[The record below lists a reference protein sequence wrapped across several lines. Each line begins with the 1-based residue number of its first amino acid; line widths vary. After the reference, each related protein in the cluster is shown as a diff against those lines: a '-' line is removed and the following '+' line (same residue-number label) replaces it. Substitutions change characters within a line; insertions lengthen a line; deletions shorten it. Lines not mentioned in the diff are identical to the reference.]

1 MSSST
6 TAAKNDAVAYEINV
20 AKTANQLIDHVVSGS
35 RFAFETNLVWKAT
48 VKPCSWYNDVVSL
61 VETSG
66 QVERVNQT
74 KAWKQVTSS
83 PPRSFSAL
91 STSSVPQEEA
101 LVRHVVGHS
110 AKDDLV
116 VCVDAFASNCNRAFQ
131 QWCNKMTY
139 LTTHYDVARWCH
151 ADGNTRQDLLKDLQ
165 ALNQQDDRRLEQPT
179 LLDFNDSGDDIPD
192 ESSLIR
198 FLARTPLY
206 TTQVA
211 TRTELRA
218 LLREFR
224 LSLDL
229 STSTFRQWWLT
240 GLHPREK
247 EVQTRLQALGILS
260 GDGTLK
266 DPFRW
271 NLLALFAQSERVETN
286 SQVVADPVDR
296 ASDMVE
302 AYEEDVT
309 LAYHAIEKPSAW
321 FSDVAS
327 TIDSSGNYSRV
338 WSNGQDGWIAAGAAE
353 SPRHDAMIPQLGSL
367 LASIVSKQE
376 TIRSRRD
383 LLLHVGAFFSNHELV
398 VENLEK
404 SMEAIDILL
413 ECSSPQSYEWQENKV
428 VSHNEMHNVVP
439 IIPDEAE
446 LVAFLA
452 NNPTRLCAAQ
462 TQQSFSSL
470 ILYFR
475 LSLPLSSSFRM
486 WWMSSWKAPAKII
499 LKQLRRR
506 GILMTRSKSQPLLWN
521 IVALIDQAF
530 KRPPLCFAQADVTEP
545 IWNAD
550 MVDVFADMAAEVFV
564 QEALQHLKTADD
576 VYLTA
581 TIANKLNLQR
591 LSIAMNKSEF
601 VDRVVDKMTKS
612 SKLIVATDAQKE
624 RIVVLAPSEDHS
636 LAYDADDVSS
646 RLEDDG
652 VEPQFEDKHAKYKT
666 KICWHW
672 SAQGSCVHDDGCSY
686 AHGEHELRKQTT
698 TWADNDIDRCEQ
710 VFKQKNAIFTSSRQV
725 HGLEHNVQQCVALAA
740 AILDRNGYYS
750 ATTWRHF
757 TRQDS
762 DLVVQSLQPFAI
774 VLPGT
779 PMMFWKKRELC
790 AVQNG
795 QSLDSTAEEWIE
807 WYIQKVEKQISNT
820 RVALAKVCLAG
831 NLEGIVKAKC
841 KIERRP
847 FYKKLAKEVQVAQ
860 MILDALERNQDDTTT
875 ASVADSSSSSTS
887 GQSKAKDGNKLIS
900 DDGNVLDRE
909 PLARSSLQQL
919 KLDYPRKESASP
931 EKLPWRYS
939 NSSKTATERGYH
951 EVENRLYKTVICYR
965 WRNDGVC
972 YFGNRCH
979 YAHGEWELRPK
990 SGNAQ
995 YNRRNPSF
1003 PDQNRSTA
1011 NDSWRNRSFEMHE
1024 AKSSNGVSMAT
1035 YFKASSPAQH
1045 ETDSSTVE

>member
-1 MSSST
+1 M
-6 TAAKNDAVAYEINV
+6 
-20 AKTANQLIDHVVSGS
+20 
-35 RFAFETNLVWKAT
+35 LVH
-48 VKPCSWYNDVVSL
+48 SL
-61 VETSG
+61 
-66 QVERVNQT
+66 
-74 KAWKQVTSS
+74 
-83 PPRSFSAL
+83 
-91 STSSVPQEEA
+91 
-101 LVRHVVGHS
+101 
-110 AKDDLV
+110 
-116 VCVDAFASNCNRAFQ
+116 
-131 QWCNKMTY
+131 
-139 LTTHYDVARWCH
+139 
-151 ADGNTRQDLLKDLQ
+151 
-165 ALNQQDDRRLEQPT
+165 RLE
-179 LLDFNDSGDDIPD
+179 
-192 ESSLIR
+192 
-198 FLARTPLY
+198 
-206 TTQVA
+206 
-211 TRTELRA
+211 
-218 LLREFR
+218 
-224 LSLDL
+224 
-229 STSTFRQWWLT
+229 
-240 GLHPREK
+240 
-247 EVQTRLQALGILS
+247 
-260 GDGTLK
+260 
-266 DPFRW
+266 
-271 NLLALFAQSERVETN
+271 
-286 SQVVADPVDR
+286 
-296 ASDMVE
+296 
-302 AYEEDVT
+302 
-309 LAYHAIEKPSAW
+309 
-321 FSDVAS
+321 
-327 TIDSSGNYSRV
+327 
-338 WSNGQDGWIAAGAAE
+338 
-353 SPRHDAMIPQLGSL
+353 
-367 LASIVSKQE
+367 
-376 TIRSRRD
+376 
-383 LLLHVGAFFSNHELV
+383 SNHELV

-750 ATTWRHF
+750 ASDMLLWIKML
-757 TRQDS
+757 TREQRGGISPDKIL

>member
-229 STSTFRQWWLT
+229 STSTFRQWW
-240 GLHPREK
+240 
-247 EVQTRLQALGILS
+247 
-260 GDGTLK
+260 
-266 DPFRW
+266 
-271 NLLALFAQSERVETN
+271 
-286 SQVVADPVDR
+286 
-296 ASDMVE
+296 
-302 AYEEDVT
+302 
-309 LAYHAIEKPSAW
+309 
-321 FSDVAS
+321 
-327 TIDSSGNYSRV
+327 
-338 WSNGQDGWIAAGAAE
+338 
-353 SPRHDAMIPQLGSL
+353 
-367 LASIVSKQE
+367 
-376 TIRSRRD
+376 
-383 LLLHVGAFFSNHELV
+383 
-398 VENLEK
+398 
-404 SMEAIDILL
+404 
-413 ECSSPQSYEWQENKV
+413 
-428 VSHNEMHNVVP
+428 
-439 IIPDEAE
+439 
-446 LVAFLA
+446 
-452 NNPTRLCAAQ
+452 
-462 TQQSFSSL
+462 
-470 ILYFR
+470 
-475 LSLPLSSSFRM
+475 
-486 WWMSSWKAPAKII
+486 MSSWKAPAKII

-652 VEPQFEDKHAKYKT
+652 VEPQFEDKHAN
-666 KICWHW
+666 
-672 SAQGSCVHDDGCSY
+672 Y

-750 ATTWRHF
+750 ASDMLLWIKML
-757 TRQDS
+757 TREQRGGISPDKIL